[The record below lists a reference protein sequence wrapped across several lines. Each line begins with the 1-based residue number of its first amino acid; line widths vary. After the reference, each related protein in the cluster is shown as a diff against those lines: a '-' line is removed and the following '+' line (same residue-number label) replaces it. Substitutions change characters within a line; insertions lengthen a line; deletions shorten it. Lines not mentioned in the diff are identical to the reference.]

1 MPNSATSFEKIN
13 ALLAQVDIILTEE
26 KSLPAI
32 ESDIVKER
40 LRNLYARLLAPAT
53 PLPAAEYDE
62 GKAEPVSDSP
72 MPRFVAEEAE
82 PVAPVAPVAALPEDK
97 TEEEPTADEAATVE
111 EVAAEEP
118 VAEEP
123 KVAEES
129 TAAQEPAAE
138 EDASIEAQAQA
149 SEPVA
154 QESAA
159 EETSSLFAPPEE
171 EAQPS
176 ETLPP
181 MMDNIEQNPFG
192 SLFDFDDETAPTAET
207 EAPKAEPV
215 AEPAPEVAK
224 PKEKA
229 ASEQSSLRS
238 LLRKPADA
246 AHKTLGEQLG
256 GASVVADQLA
266 VRANRSKVADL
277 RTIININD
285 KFSFMSELFHGN
297 MKAYNDFILRLNA
310 ISDKQEALEH
320 VRMIAQENQWDKES
334 ATVQTFYSIFE
345 RKF

>member
-13 ALLAQVDIILTEE
+13 ALLSQVDIILTEE

-40 LRNLYARLLAPAT
+40 LRNLYARLLAPAM

-82 PVAPVAPVAALPEDK
+82 PVAPVAALPEDK
-97 TEEEPTADEAATVE
+97 TEEEPTADKAATVE

-118 VAEEP
+118 VAEE
-123 KVAEES
+123 S
-129 TAAQEPAAE
+129 TAAQEPTAE
-138 EDASIEAQAQA
+138 EDASIEAQPQA
-149 SEPVA
+149 SEPIA

-192 SLFDFDDETAPTAET
+192 SLFDFDDEAAPAAET

-215 AEPAPEVAK
+215 AEPATEVAK

-256 GASVVADQLA
+256 GTSVVADQLA